1 MILNPYVP
9 KVASLH
15 EAMYVYLSVERAVFE
30 DLRILVTSWA
40 KENLG
45 PHWHKE
51 MVNDPLNFALK
62 GWDSA
67 GDPYYIVKA
76 LAKIPHTPFLR
87 ALPLHPHLSDLA
99 WRIFHNRNAWA
110 HYGNDERMNSIKD
123 DIHQLVKFAGAAEL
137 DVGDAAERAFAALN
151 SLTHAAAALKV
162 PVHVPPINID
172 SLTPAAASVP
182 ASKERTPRPRIG
194 ASWGGLLPEMKLELN
209 SKQRDILDPQ
219 TGNSA
224 RDRWPTPELAEQAV
238 TRWFELKP
246 STPYVHVDPADGAAI
261 GFLDGHPYLI
271 GYVGEEPETPDG
283 QYRGFQSK
291 AIYVYDGTGLATR
304 EHGTPADL
312 SPEQVMRVKAE
323 IDRRGLAHGE
333 AFRITNYGDLVHQ
346 SEDGPVGILTL

>member
-30 DLRILVTSWA
+30 DLQMLVTSWA

-45 PHWHKE
+45 PHWHQE
-51 MVNDPLNFALK
+51 MLSDPQNHPLK
-62 GWDSA
+62 GWKSA

-76 LAKIPHTPFLR
+76 LAKIPHTPFFL
-87 ALPLHPHLSDLA
+87 ALPLHPHLADLA

-123 DIHQLVKFAGAAEL
+123 DIHQLVKFADAAKL
-137 DVGDAAERAFAALN
+137 PVGDAAGRAYVALKT
-151 SLTHAAAALKV
+151 LTVAAATLKV
-162 PVHVPPINID
+162 PVHVLPTNVETR
-172 SLTPAAASVP
+172 SLAAAGVP

-246 STPYVHVDPADGAAI
+246 STPYVHVDPVDGAAV

-271 GYVGEEPETPDG
+271 GYVGEEPEMPDG
-283 QYRGFQSK
+283 QFRGFQSK
-291 AIYVYDGTGLATR
+291 AIYVYDGTGLATK
-304 EHGTPADL
+304 EHGTRADL